1 MNFLPRFVQLLT
13 NLVVYY
19 YIYAYFYLF
28 ITLILGKKKPK
39 NSYV

>member
-1 MNFLPRFVQLLT
+1 MSFLPRFIQLLT

-28 ITLILGKKKPK
+28 ITFSKIIF
-39 NSYV
+39 S